1 MSECQQ
7 MKEKLPGL
15 IDGELAIDEALLV
28 KTHLT
33 NCKDCREEKRRQE
46 QFTTKVKTS
55 LEDLKPSEFFVK
67 GVLDKLG
74 KDAVPRP
81 ASAPDSAKSSS
92 SRISLLVGG
101 LLLVAALIAILF
113 AATRGRT
120 PRVAEITG
128 FRGASLLPAGSKEG
142 RKPTRYIS
150 AGGRLQTNAQGKVL
164 LRTND
169 GGELL
174 LGASGLLE
182 AGKICRL
189 ESGTLR
195 VKASAET
202 DLKVVV
208 GNLVVTVK
216 AGSQVRLS
224 MQYAQ
229 TLTLEV
235 FSGQLTVAGG
245 HQASWRD
252 SANLTAKDVR
262 RLPLDG
268 SGPPEAIE

>member
-81 ASAPDSAKSSS
+81 ASTQAKSSAF
-92 SRISLLVGG
+92 SRISLLLGG
-101 LLLVAALIAILF
+101 LLLVAALITIVIL
-113 AATRGRT
+113 TSKGRR
-120 PRVAEITG
+120 PRLVEITG
-128 FRGASLLPAGSKEG
+128 SRGACLLLAGSKEI

-150 AGGRLQTNAQGKVL
+150 AGSRLQTNADGKVL

-169 GGELL
+169 GAELH
-174 LGASGLLE
+174 LGASGQLE
-182 AGKICRL
+182 AGKPCRL
-189 ESGTLR
+189 ESGSLR
-195 VKASAET
+195 VKAAAGG
-202 DLKVVV
+202 DIKVIA
-208 GNLVVTVK
+208 GNLTVTVK
-216 AGSQVRLS
+216 AGSLARLS

-235 FSGQLTVAGG
+235 FSGQLTVAGSRA
-245 HQASWRD
+245 ASWRG
-252 SANLTAKDVR
+252 SATLTAKDVR

-268 SGPPEAIE
+268 SAAPEAIE

>member
-1 MSECQQ
+1 MSQCQQ
-7 MKEKLPGL
+7 IKEKLPGL
-15 IDGELAIDEALLV
+15 IDGELALDEALLV
-28 KTHLT
+28 KTHLAS
-33 NCKDCREEKRRQE
+33 CKDCREEKRRQE
-46 QFTTKVKTS
+46 QFTTRVKTS

-81 ASAPDSAKSSS
+81 ASVQAKSSTS

-101 LLLVAALIAILF
+101 LLLVVALITIMIF
-113 AATRGRT
+113 AAKGRF

-128 FRGASLLPAGSKEG
+128 SRGASLAPAGSQEG

-150 AGGRLQTNAQGKVL
+150 AGGRLQTNTDGQVL

-169 GGELL
+169 GGELH
-174 LGASGLLE
+174 LGASSLLE

-195 VKASAET
+195 VKAAAGA
-202 DLKVVV
+202 DLKVLA
-208 GNLVVTVK
+208 GKLVVTVK
-216 AGSQVRLS
+216 AGSLARLS
-224 MQYAQ
+224 TQYAQ

-235 FSGQLTVAGG
+235 FSGQLTVAGSKA
-245 HQASWRD
+245 ASWRG
-252 SANLTAKDVR
+252 SADLTAKDVR

-268 SGPPEAIE
+268 SAAPEAIE